1 MEREGRA
8 VGAASGELVTIG
20 EFSRLSRLS
29 AKALRRY
36 DELGLL
42 RPALVDPVNG
52 YRYYDPAQ
60 AERARL
66 VAWLRRIGMP
76 LSRIARV
83 VALDAGAAAVE
94 IRAYW
99 ARVEAETAARRDLAV
114 YLVDH
119 LAAEGRAMAA
129 ISDGTGS
136 TGGHGAPGGARG
148 AGGTAGRPGAPG
160 GLSEPVRPGA
170 ASGGPGAVPLVIRCA
185 ALTDTGAVRTEN
197 QDAAFAGPRL
207 LAVADG
213 FGERGAEAS
222 AAAIEALKPSARGV
236 GESGLSAADL
246 LNALEDTADSV
257 SRAVREAVTPGGAPG
272 GADPDSSGTTL
283 TAMLWTGSR
292 LGLVHIGDSRA
303 YLLRGG
309 GLYRITH
316 DHSLVQAMIDDGSL
330 SPEEA
335 ASHPER
341 ALLLKALV
349 GADRSAPTAVAARPD
364 IRLREVRAGD
374 RYLLCSDGLS
384 AVVDEAGLRAAV
396 IAAETPEDAVRR
408 LVGLAHEAGG
418 PDNVACVVADVAVA
432 DAAAGDGGAGDVR
445 AGDAAAEDVAGEV

>member
-1 MEREGRA
+1 MEREGSRPPGA
-8 VGAASGELVTIG
+8 VSGELVTIG
-20 EFSRLSRLS
+20 EFARLSRLS

-60 AERARL
+60 AEGARL

-76 LSRIARV
+76 LSRIGRV
-83 VALDAGAAAVE
+83 VALDVGAAAVE

-99 ARVEAETAARRDLAV
+99 ARVEAETAARRDLAM

-119 LAAEGRAMAA
+119 LSAEGRAMSQIPENAGGA
-129 ISDGTGS
+129 GSVDGPRSSG
-136 TGGHGAPGGARG
+136 PGG
-148 AGGTAGRPGAPG
+148 
-160 GLSEPVRPGA
+160 
-170 ASGGPGAVPLVIRCA
+170 SGGPGRPGGPGAGALAIRCA
-185 ALTDTGAVRTEN
+185 ALTDTGAVRTAN

-213 FGERGAEAS
+213 FGESGAEAS
-222 AAAIEALKPSARGV
+222 AAAIEALKPSARGARD
-236 GESGLSAADL
+236 GALSAADL
-246 LNALEDTADSV
+246 LNALEDTADSAA
-257 SRAVREAVTPGGAPG
+257 RAVRDAVAPR
-272 GADPDSSGTTL
+272 AAPDGSGTTL

-309 GLYRITH
+309 ELFRITH
-316 DHSLVQAMIDDGSL
+316 DHSLVQSMIDDGSL
-330 SPEEA
+330 SREEA
-335 ASHPER
+335 ASHPQR

-349 GADRSAPTAVAARPD
+349 GEARSAPVAVACRPD
-364 IRLREVRAGD
+364 VRLQEVLAGD

-384 AVVDEAGLRAAV
+384 AVVDEADLRAAA
-396 IAAETPEDAVRR
+396 ITADDPEEAVRR

-418 PDNVACVVADVAVA
+418 PDNVACVVADVVVA
-432 DAAAGDGGAGDVR
+432 EA
-445 AGDAAAEDVAGEV
+445 

>member
-20 EFSRLSRLS
+20 EFARLSRLS

-60 AERARL
+60 VEGARL

-76 LSRIARV
+76 LNRIGRV

-99 ARVEAETAARRDLAV
+99 ARVEAETAARRDLAM

-119 LAAEGRAMAA
+119 LSAEGRTMSRMPDNAE
-129 ISDGTGS
+129 STGS
-136 TGGHGAPGGARG
+136 SGSAGSAGRTGAPV
-148 AGGTAGRPGAPG
+148 
-160 GLSEPVRPGA
+160 GLGVPVGLG
-170 ASGGPGAVPLVIRCA
+170 ASGGPGMPGGPGAGAGSVALAIRCA
-185 ALTDTGAVRTEN
+185 ALTDIGVVRTAN

-213 FGERGAEAS
+213 FGEGGAEAS
-222 AAAIEALKPSARGV
+222 AAAIEALKPSTWGRDGA
-236 GESGLSAADL
+236 LSAADL
-246 LNALEDTADSV
+246 LNALEDTADSAA
-257 SRAVREAVTPGGAPG
+257 RAVRDAVAPCEA
-272 GADPDSSGTTL
+272 PDGSGTTL

-309 GLYRITH
+309 ELFRITH
-316 DHSLVQAMIDDGSL
+316 DHSLVQSMIDDGSL

-335 ASHPER
+335 ASHPGP

-349 GADRSAPTAVAARPD
+349 GEARPAAVAVACRPD
-364 IRLREVRAGD
+364 VRLQEVLAGD

-384 AVVDEAGLRAAV
+384 AVVDAADLRAAV
-396 IAAETPEDAVRR
+396 VAAEDPEEAVRR
-408 LVGLAHEAGG
+408 LVGLAREAGG
-418 PDNVACVVADVAVA
+418 PDNVACAVADVVVA
-432 DAAAGDGGAGDVR
+432 
-445 AGDAAAEDVAGEV
+445 E

>member
-8 VGAASGELVTIG
+8 VRAASGELVTIG
-20 EFSRLSRLS
+20 EFARLSRLS

-60 AERARL
+60 VEGARL

-76 LSRIARV
+76 LNRIGRV

-94 IRAYW
+94 VRAYW
-99 ARVEAETAARRDLAV
+99 ARVEAETAARRDLAM

-119 LAAEGRAMAA
+119 LSAEGRTMSRMPDNAEN
-129 ISDGTGS
+129 DGSSESAGS
-136 TGGHGAPGGARG
+136 
-148 AGGTAGRPGAPG
+148 
-160 GLSEPVRPGA
+160 VRA
-170 ASGGPGAVPLVIRCA
+170 LAIRCA
-185 ALTDTGAVRTEN
+185 ALTDIGVVRTAN

-213 FGERGAEAS
+213 FGEGGAEAS
-222 AAAIEALKPSARGV
+222 AAAIEALKPSTWGRDGA
-236 GESGLSAADL
+236 LSAADL
-246 LNALEDTADSV
+246 LNALEDTADSAA
-257 SRAVREAVTPGGAPG
+257 RAVRDAVAPCEA
-272 GADPDSSGTTL
+272 PDGSGTTL

-309 GLYRITH
+309 ELFRITH
-316 DHSLVQAMIDDGSL
+316 DHSLVQSMIDDGSL

-335 ASHPER
+335 ASHPGP
-341 ALLLKALV
+341 ALLLRALV
-349 GADRSAPTAVAARPD
+349 GKARPAAVAVACRPD
-364 IRLREVRAGD
+364 VRLQEVLAGD
-374 RYLLCSDGLS
+374 RYLLCSNGLS
-384 AVVDEAGLRAAV
+384 AVVDAADLRTAVVAADD
-396 IAAETPEDAVRR
+396 PEEAVRR
-408 LVGLAHEAGG
+408 LVGLAREAGG
-418 PDNVACVVADVAVA
+418 PDNVACAVADVV
-432 DAAAGDGGAGDVR
+432 V
-445 AGDAAAEDVAGEV
+445 EE

>member
-8 VGAASGELVTIG
+8 GGAASGELVTIG
-20 EFSRLSRLS
+20 EFARLSRLS

-60 AERARL
+60 VEGARL

-76 LSRIARV
+76 LSRIGRI
-83 VALDAGAAAVE
+83 VALDASAAAVE

-99 ARVEAETAARRDLAV
+99 ARVEAETAARRDLAM

-119 LAAEGRAMAA
+119 LSAEGGSMSRKPG
-129 ISDGTGS
+129 ITGS
-136 TGGHGAPGGARG
+136 TGSTGKAGGAGRTGSSGGAEDTGSRGGRGRSPGSGVPGGHGVP
-148 AGGTAGRPGAPG
+148 
-160 GLSEPVRPGA
+160 
-170 ASGGPGAVPLVIRCA
+170 GGPGAVQLAIRCA
-185 ALTDTGAVRTEN
+185 ALTDTGSVRTTN

-213 FGERGAEAS
+213 FGEGGAEAS
-222 AAAIEALKPSARGV
+222 AAAIEALKPSAWG
-236 GESGLSAADL
+236 GGDGALSAADL
-246 LNALEDTADSV
+246 LNALEDTADSA
-257 SRAVREAVTPGGAPG
+257 SRAVRDAVAPC
-272 GADPDSSGTTL
+272 ADPDGSGTTL

-309 GLYRITH
+309 ELFRITH
-316 DHSLVQAMIDDGSL
+316 DHSLVQSMIDDGSL
-330 SPEEA
+330 SREEA
-335 ASHPER
+335 ASHPGR

-349 GADRSAPTAVAARPD
+349 GEARSAPVAVACRPD
-364 IRLREVRAGD
+364 VRLREVLAGD

-384 AVVDEAGLRAAV
+384 AVVDESELRAAV
-396 IAAETPEDAVRR
+396 IAAEAPEEAVRR

-418 PDNVACVVADVAVA
+418 PDNVACAVADVVI
-432 DAAAGDGGAGDVR
+432 
-445 AGDAAAEDVAGEV
+445 AAEE

>member
-20 EFSRLSRLS
+20 EFARLSRLS

-60 AERARL
+60 VEGARL

-76 LSRIARV
+76 LSRIGRI

-99 ARVEAETAARRDLAV
+99 ARVEAETAARRDLAM

-119 LAAEGRAMAA
+119 LSAEGGAMSR
-129 ISDGTGS
+129 IPGSTGS
-136 TGGHGAPGGARG
+136 TGNARGTGNAGGTGRTGSSGGAEDMGSRGGRGSSGSGAPGV
-148 AGGTAGRPGAPG
+148 PGV
-160 GLSEPVRPGA
+160 L
-170 ASGGPGAVPLVIRCA
+170 GGPVAVPLAIRCA
-185 ALTDTGAVRTEN
+185 ALTDTGAVRTAN

-213 FGERGAEAS
+213 FGEGGAEAS
-222 AAAIEALKPSARGV
+222 AAAIEALKPTAWG
-236 GESGLSAADL
+236 GGDGALSAADL
-246 LNALEDTADSV
+246 LNALEDTADSA
-257 SRAVREAVTPGGAPG
+257 SRAVRDAVAPC
-272 GADPDSSGTTL
+272 ADPDGSGTTL

-309 GLYRITH
+309 ELFRITH
-316 DHSLVQAMIDDGSL
+316 DHSLVQSMIDDGSL
-330 SPEEA
+330 SREEA
-335 ASHPER
+335 ASHPGR

-349 GADRSAPTAVAARPD
+349 GEARSAPVAVACRPD
-364 IRLREVRAGD
+364 VRLQEVLAGD

-384 AVVDEAGLRAAV
+384 AVVDEAELRAAV
-396 IAAETPEDAVRR
+396 IAAEAPEEAVRR

-418 PDNVACVVADVAVA
+418 PDNVACVVADVV
-432 DAAAGDGGAGDVR
+432 V
-445 AGDAAAEDVAGEV
+445 AAEE

>member
-20 EFSRLSRLS
+20 EFARLSRLS

-60 AERARL
+60 VEGARL

-76 LSRIARV
+76 LSRIGRI

-99 ARVEAETAARRDLAV
+99 ARVETETAARRDLAM

-119 LAAEGRAMAA
+119 LSAEGRTMSQ
-129 ISDGTGS
+129 ISGNTGN
-136 TGGHGAPGGARG
+136 
-148 AGGTAGRPGAPG
+148 AGGTGNAGSSGGAEGMGSRGGRGSSGSGVPG
-160 GLSEPVRPGA
+160 GPEVL
-170 ASGGPGAVPLVIRCA
+170 GGPVAVPLAIRCA
-185 ALTDTGAVRTEN
+185 ALTDTGAVRTTN

-213 FGERGAEAS
+213 FGEGGAEAS
-222 AAAIEALKPSARGV
+222 AAAIEALKPTVWGGGDGA
-236 GESGLSAADL
+236 LSAADL
-246 LNALEDTADSV
+246 LNALEDTADSA
-257 SRAVREAVTPGGAPG
+257 SRAVRDGVAPC
-272 GADPDSSGTTL
+272 ADPDGSGTTL

-309 GLYRITH
+309 ELFRITH
-316 DHSLVQAMIDDGSL
+316 DHSLVQSMIDDGSL
-330 SPEEA
+330 SREEA

-349 GADRSAPTAVAARPD
+349 GEARSAPVAVACRPD
-364 IRLREVRAGD
+364 VRLREVLAGD

-384 AVVDEAGLRAAV
+384 AVVDEPELRAAV
-396 IAAETPEDAVRR
+396 LAAESPEEAVRR

-418 PDNVACVVADVAVA
+418 PDNVACVVADVV
-432 DAAAGDGGAGDVR
+432 V
-445 AGDAAAEDVAGEV
+445 AAEE

>member
-20 EFSRLSRLS
+20 EFARLSRLS

-60 AERARL
+60 AEEARL

-76 LSRIARV
+76 LSRIGRV

-99 ARVEAETAARRDLAV
+99 ARVEAETAARRDLAM

-119 LAAEGRAMAA
+119 LSAEGRAMARIPGSTGSA
-129 ISDGTGS
+129 GSAGSAGGTGS
-136 TGGHGAPGGARG
+136 AGRAG
-148 AGGTAGRPGAPG
+148 AG
-160 GLSEPVRPGA
+160 
-170 ASGGPGAVPLVIRCA
+170 PLVIRCA
-185 ALTDTGAVRTEN
+185 ALTDTGVVRTAN

-213 FGERGAEAS
+213 FGEGGAAAS
-222 AAAIEALKPSARGV
+222 AAAIEALKPSAWG
-236 GESGLSAADL
+236 SGGGAPSVADL
-246 LNALEDTADSV
+246 LNALEDTADSA
-257 SRAVREAVTPGGAPG
+257 SRAVREAVASCAAPDG
-272 GADPDSSGTTL
+272 SGTTL

-309 GLYRITH
+309 ELFRITH
-316 DHSLVQAMIDDGSL
+316 DHSLVQSMIDDGSL
-330 SPEEA
+330 SREEA
-335 ASHPER
+335 ASHPQR

-349 GADRSAPTAVAARPD
+349 GEARSAQVAVASRPD
-364 IRLREVRAGD
+364 VRLQEVLAGD

-384 AVVDEAGLRAAV
+384 AVVDEADLRAAV
-396 IAAETPEDAVRR
+396 VAADGPEEAVRR
-408 LVGLAHEAGG
+408 LVGLAREAGG
-418 PDNVACVVADVAVA
+418 PDNVACAVADVV
-432 DAAAGDGGAGDVR
+432 V
-445 AGDAAAEDVAGEV
+445 EEQEHEQE

>member
-8 VGAASGELVTIG
+8 VRAVSGELVTIG
-20 EFSRLSRLS
+20 EFARLSRLS

-60 AERARL
+60 AEGARL

-76 LSRIARV
+76 LSRIGRV

-94 IRAYW
+94 IQAYW
-99 ARVEAETAARRDLAV
+99 ARVEAETAARRDLAM

-119 LAAEGRAMAA
+119 LSAEGRTMTRISGGTGDAGGTGNPGTTGGTGGAGDPGA
-129 ISDGTGS
+129 IGGTGS
-136 TGGHGAPGGARG
+136 GA
-148 AGGTAGRPGAPG
+148 
-160 GLSEPVRPGA
+160 
-170 ASGGPGAVPLVIRCA
+170 GAVPLAIRCA
-185 ALTDTGAVRTEN
+185 ALTDTGTVRTTN

-213 FGERGAEAS
+213 FGAGGAEAS
-222 AAAIEALKPSARGV
+222 AAAIEALKPSVWGAREGA
-236 GESGLSAADL
+236 LSAADL
-246 LNALEDTADSV
+246 LNALEDTADSA
-257 SRAVREAVTPGGAPG
+257 SRAVRDAVAPC
-272 GADPDSSGTTL
+272 AAPDGSGTTL

-309 GLYRITH
+309 ELFRITQ
-316 DHSLVQAMIDDGSL
+316 DHSLVQSMIDDGSL
-330 SPEEA
+330 TEEEA
-335 ASHPER
+335 ASHPQR
-341 ALLLKALV
+341 ALLLRALV
-349 GADRSAPTAVAARPD
+349 GGVGSAPVAVAVRPD
-364 IRLREVRAGD
+364 VRLREVRAGD

-384 AVVDEAGLRAAV
+384 AVVDEAELRAAV
-396 IAAETPEDAVRR
+396 IAADDPEAAVRR
-408 LVGLAHEAGG
+408 LVGLAREAGG
-418 PDNVACVVADVAVA
+418 PDNVACAVADVAVE
-432 DAAAGDGGAGDVR
+432 G
-445 AGDAAAEDVAGEV
+445 

>member
-1 MEREGRA
+1 MEREGRP
-8 VGAASGELVTIG
+8 VGAASEELVTIG
-20 EFSRLSRLS
+20 EFARLSRLS

-60 AERARL
+60 VEGARL

-76 LSRIARV
+76 LNRIGRV

-99 ARVEAETAARRDLAV
+99 ARVEAETAARRDLAM

-119 LAAEGRAMAA
+119 LSAEGRTMSRMPDNAEN
-129 ISDGTGS
+129 TGS
-136 TGGHGAPGGARG
+136 SEIS
-148 AGGTAGRPGAPG
+148 GR
-160 GLSEPVRPGA
+160 
-170 ASGGPGAVPLVIRCA
+170 SGSAGAVALAIRCA
-185 ALTDTGAVRTEN
+185 ALTDIGVVRTAN

-213 FGERGAEAS
+213 FGEGGAEAS
-222 AAAIEALKPSARGV
+222 AAAIEALKPSTWGRDGA
-236 GESGLSAADL
+236 LSAADL
-246 LNALEDTADSV
+246 LNALEDTADSAA
-257 SRAVREAVTPGGAPG
+257 RAVRDAVAPC
-272 GADPDSSGTTL
+272 ADPDGSGTTL

-309 GLYRITH
+309 ELFRITH
-316 DHSLVQAMIDDGSL
+316 DHSLVQSMLDDGSL

-335 ASHPER
+335 ASHPGP

-349 GADRSAPTAVAARPD
+349 GEARPAAVAVACRAD
-364 IRLREVRAGD
+364 VRLREVLAGD

-384 AVVDEAGLRAAV
+384 AVVEAADLRAAV
-396 IAAETPEDAVRR
+396 VAADDPQEAVRR
-408 LVGLAHEAGG
+408 LARLAREAGG
-418 PDNVACVVADVAVA
+418 PDNVACVVADVV
-432 DAAAGDGGAGDVR
+432 V
-445 AGDAAAEDVAGEV
+445 EE

>member
-20 EFSRLSRLS
+20 EFARLSRLS

-60 AERARL
+60 VEGARL

-76 LSRIARV
+76 LSRIGRI

-99 ARVEAETAARRDLAV
+99 ARVEAETAARRDLAM

-119 LAAEGRAMAA
+119 LSAEGRAMSR
-129 ISDGTGS
+129 IPDNTGN
-136 TGGHGAPGGARG
+136 
-148 AGGTAGRPGAPG
+148 AGGTGNEG
-160 GLSEPVRPGA
+160 GTDCTGSSGSGVP
-170 ASGGPGAVPLVIRCA
+170 GGPGVLGGPVAVPLAIRYA
-185 ALTDTGAVRTEN
+185 ALTDTGAVRTTN

-213 FGERGAEAS
+213 FGEGGAEAS
-222 AAAIEALKPSARGV
+222 AAAIEAIKPTAWG
-236 GESGLSAADL
+236 GGDGALSAADL
-246 LNALEDTADSV
+246 LNVLEDTADSA
-257 SRAVREAVTPGGAPG
+257 SRAVRDAVAPC
-272 GADPDSSGTTL
+272 ADPDGSGTTL

-303 YLLRGG
+303 YLLRCGE
-309 GLYRITH
+309 LFRITH
-316 DHSLVQAMIDDGSL
+316 DHSLVQSMIDDGSL
-330 SPEEA
+330 SREEA
-335 ASHPER
+335 ASHPGR

-349 GADRSAPTAVAARPD
+349 GEARSAPVAVACRPD
-364 IRLREVRAGD
+364 VRLREVLAGD

-384 AVVDEAGLRAAV
+384 AVVDEAELRAAV
-396 IAAETPEDAVRR
+396 VAAEAPGEAVRR
-408 LVGLAHEAGG
+408 LVGLAREAGG
-418 PDNVACVVADVAVA
+418 PDNVACVVADVV
-432 DAAAGDGGAGDVR
+432 
-445 AGDAAAEDVAGEV
+445 AAEE

>member
-20 EFSRLSRLS
+20 EFARLSRLS

-42 RPALVDPVNG
+42 RPALVDPANG

-60 AERARL
+60 VEGARL

-76 LSRIARV
+76 LNRIGRV

-94 IRAYW
+94 VRAYW
-99 ARVEAETAARRDLAV
+99 ARVEAETAGRRDLAM

-119 LAAEGRAMAA
+119 LSAEGRTMSRMPDNAEN
-129 ISDGTGS
+129 TGS
-136 TGGHGAPGGARG
+136 SGSAGSAGVPAGLGVPGGLGAPGGPG
-148 AGGTAGRPGAPG
+148 AGALA
-160 GLSEPVRPGA
+160 
-170 ASGGPGAVPLVIRCA
+170 IRCA
-185 ALTDTGAVRTEN
+185 ALTDIGAMRTAN

-213 FGERGAEAS
+213 FGEGGAEAS
-222 AAAIEALKPSARGV
+222 AAAIEALKPSTWGRDGA
-236 GESGLSAADL
+236 LSAADL
-246 LNALEDTADSV
+246 LNALEDTADSAA
-257 SRAVREAVTPGGAPG
+257 RAVRDAVAPC
-272 GADPDSSGTTL
+272 ADPDGSGTTL

-309 GLYRITH
+309 ELFRITH
-316 DHSLVQAMIDDGSL
+316 DHSLVQSMIDDGSL

-335 ASHPER
+335 ASHPGP

-349 GADRSAPTAVAARPD
+349 GEARPGAVAVACRAD
-364 IRLREVRAGD
+364 VRLREVLAGD

-384 AVVDEAGLRAAV
+384 AVVEAADLRAAV
-396 IAAETPEDAVRR
+396 VAAEDPQEAVRR
-408 LVGLAHEAGG
+408 LAGLAREAGG
-418 PDNVACVVADVAVA
+418 PDNVACVVADVV
-432 DAAAGDGGAGDVR
+432 V
-445 AGDAAAEDVAGEV
+445 EE

>member
-8 VGAASGELVTIG
+8 VGAASGDLVTIG
-20 EFSRLSRLS
+20 EFARSSRLS

-60 AERARL
+60 VEGARL

-76 LSRIARV
+76 LNRIGRV

-99 ARVEAETAARRDLAV
+99 ARVEAETAARRDLAM

-119 LAAEGRAMAA
+119 LSVEGRTMARMPDNA
-129 ISDGTGS
+129 EDTGS
-136 TGGHGAPGGARG
+136 SGSAG
-148 AGGTAGRPGAPG
+148 AGAGA
-160 GLSEPVRPGA
+160 LA
-170 ASGGPGAVPLVIRCA
+170 IRCA
-185 ALTDTGAVRTEN
+185 ALTDIGVVRTAN

-213 FGERGAEAS
+213 FGEGGAEAS
-222 AAAIEALKPSARGV
+222 AAAIEALKPSTWGREGA
-236 GESGLSAADL
+236 LSAADL
-246 LNALEDTADSV
+246 LNALEDTADSAA
-257 SRAVREAVTPGGAPG
+257 RAVREAVAPC
-272 GADPDSSGTTL
+272 AAPDGSGTTL

-309 GLYRITH
+309 ELFRITH
-316 DHSLVQAMIDDGSL
+316 DHSLVQSMIDDGSL

-335 ASHPER
+335 ASHPAP

-349 GADRSAPTAVAARPD
+349 GEARPAAVPVASRPD
-364 IRLREVRAGD
+364 VRLREAQAGD

-384 AVVDEAGLRAAV
+384 TVVDTADLRAAV
-396 IAAETPEDAVRR
+396 VTADDPQEAVRR
-408 LVGLAHEAGG
+408 LVDLAREAGG
-418 PDNVACVVADVAVA
+418 PDNVACVVADVV
-432 DAAAGDGGAGDVR
+432 V
-445 AGDAAAEDVAGEV
+445 EE

>member
-20 EFSRLSRLS
+20 EFARLSRLS

-52 YRYYDPAQ
+52 YRYYDPVQ
-60 AERARL
+60 VEGARL

-76 LSRIARV
+76 LNRIGRV

-99 ARVEAETAARRDLAV
+99 ARVEAETAARRDLAM

-119 LAAEGRAMAA
+119 LSAEGRTMSRMPDNAENA
-129 ISDGTGS
+129 GS
-136 TGGHGAPGGARG
+136 
-148 AGGTAGRPGAPG
+148 
-160 GLSEPVRPGA
+160 
-170 ASGGPGAVPLVIRCA
+170 SGSAGAVALAIRCA
-185 ALTDTGAVRTEN
+185 ALTDIGVVRTAN

-213 FGERGAEAS
+213 FGEGGAEAS
-222 AAAIEALKPSARGV
+222 AAAIEALKPSPWGRDGA
-236 GESGLSAADL
+236 LSAADL
-246 LNALEDTADSV
+246 LNALEDTADSAA
-257 SRAVREAVTPGGAPG
+257 RAVRDAVAPC
-272 GADPDSSGTTL
+272 AAPDGSGTTL

-309 GLYRITH
+309 ELFRITH
-316 DHSLVQAMIDDGSL
+316 DHSLVQSMIDDGSL

-335 ASHPER
+335 SSHPGP
-341 ALLLKALV
+341 ALLLKALAGEARPASV
-349 GADRSAPTAVAARPD
+349 AVACRAD
-364 IRLREVRAGD
+364 VRLQEVLAGD

-384 AVVDEAGLRAAV
+384 AVVDAADLRAAV
-396 IAAETPEDAVRR
+396 VAADDPQEAVRR
-408 LVGLAHEAGG
+408 LAGLAREAGG
-418 PDNVACVVADVAVA
+418 PDNVACVVADVVVE
-432 DAAAGDGGAGDVR
+432 G
-445 AGDAAAEDVAGEV
+445 

>member
-20 EFSRLSRLS
+20 EFARLSRLS

-52 YRYYDPAQ
+52 YRYYDPVQ
-60 AERARL
+60 AEGARL

-76 LSRIARV
+76 LSRIGRV

-99 ARVEAETAARRDLAV
+99 ARVEAETAARRDLAM

-119 LAAEGRAMAA
+119 LSAEGRAMSR
-129 ISDGTGS
+129 IPGSTGS
-136 TGGHGAPGGARG
+136 TGNTWSTWSTGSTGNTGDTGRGVG
-148 AGGTAGRPGAPG
+148 AG
-160 GLSEPVRPGA
+160 
-170 ASGGPGAVPLVIRCA
+170 PLVIRCA
-185 ALTDTGAVRTEN
+185 ALTDTGAVRTAN

-213 FGERGAEAS
+213 FGESGAEAS
-222 AAAIEALKPSARGV
+222 AAAIEALKPSARGARE
-236 GESGLSAADL
+236 GALSAADL
-246 LNALEDTADSV
+246 LNALEDTADSA
-257 SRAVREAVTPGGAPG
+257 SRAVRDAVASCAAPDG
-272 GADPDSSGTTL
+272 SGTTL

-309 GLYRITH
+309 ELFRITH
-316 DHSLVQAMIDDGSL
+316 DHSLVQSMIDDGSL
-330 SPEEA
+330 SREEA
-335 ASHPER
+335 ASAPGP

-349 GADRSAPTAVAARPD
+349 GEARSAPVAVASRPD
-364 IRLREVRAGD
+364 VSLREVMAGD

-384 AVVDEAGLRAAV
+384 AVVDEAELRAAV
-396 IAAETPEDAVRR
+396 IAAEDPEEAVRR
-408 LVGLAHEAGG
+408 LVGLAREAGG
-418 PDNVACVVADVAVA
+418 PDNVACVVADVVEERRSSREEA
-432 DAAAGDGGAGDVR
+432 
-445 AGDAAAEDVAGEV
+445 

>member
-1 MEREGRA
+1 MEGEGRA
-8 VGAASGELVTIG
+8 VGSASGGLVTIG
-20 EFSRLSRLS
+20 EFARLSRLS

-60 AERARL
+60 AEEARL

-76 LSRIARV
+76 LSRIGRV

-99 ARVEAETAARRDLAV
+99 ARVEAETAARRDLAM

-119 LAAEGRAMAA
+119 LSAEGRAMAR
-129 ISDGTGS
+129 IPGTTGNTGS
-136 TGGHGAPGGARG
+136 TGSTGNTGSTGSTGSAG
-148 AGGTAGRPGAPG
+148 AGALA
-160 GLSEPVRPGA
+160 
-170 ASGGPGAVPLVIRCA
+170 IRCA
-185 ALTDTGAVRTEN
+185 ALTDTGAVRTAN

-213 FGERGAEAS
+213 FGEGGAEAS
-222 AAAIEALKPSARGV
+222 AAAIEALKPSAWGSV
-236 GESGLSAADL
+236 GGAPSAADL
-246 LNALEDTADSV
+246 LNALEDTADSA
-257 SRAVREAVTPGGAPG
+257 SRAVREAVASCAAPDG
-272 GADPDSSGTTL
+272 SGTTL

-309 GLYRITH
+309 ELFRITH
-316 DHSLVQAMIDDGSL
+316 DHSLVQSMIDDGSL
-330 SPEEA
+330 SQEEA
-335 ASHPER
+335 ASHPQR

-349 GADRSAPTAVAARPD
+349 GEARSAQVAVASRPD
-364 IRLREVRAGD
+364 VRLQEVLAGD

-384 AVVDEAGLRAAV
+384 AVVDEADLRAAV
-396 IAAETPEDAVRR
+396 VAADDPEEAVRR
-408 LVGLAHEAGG
+408 LVGLAREAGG
-418 PDNVACVVADVAVA
+418 PDNVACAVADVV
-432 DAAAGDGGAGDVR
+432 V
-445 AGDAAAEDVAGEV
+445 EEQEQEE

>member
-20 EFSRLSRLS
+20 EFARLSRLS

-52 YRYYDPAQ
+52 YRYYDPEQ
-60 AERARL
+60 AEGARL

-76 LSRIARV
+76 LSRIGRV
-83 VALDAGAAAVE
+83 VTLDAGAAAVE

-99 ARVEAETAARRDLAV
+99 ARVEAETAARRDLAM

-119 LAAEGRAMAA
+119 LSAEGRAMSRMPGNTENTGNTEKAGNPESAGAA
-129 ISDGTGS
+129 GN
-136 TGGHGAPGGARG
+136 
-148 AGGTAGRPGAPG
+148 TAGT
-160 GLSEPVRPGA
+160 
-170 ASGGPGAVPLVIRCA
+170 GAVPLVIRCA
-185 ALTDTGAVRTEN
+185 ALTDTGVVRTAN

-213 FGERGAEAS
+213 FGEAGAEAS
-222 AAAIEALKPSARGV
+222 AAAIEALKPSVWGAQEGA
-236 GESGLSAADL
+236 LSAAEL
-246 LNALEDTADSV
+246 LNALEDTADSAA
-257 SRAVREAVTPGGAPG
+257 RAVRDAVAPW
-272 GADPDSSGTTL
+272 AEPDGSGTTL

-309 GLYRITH
+309 ELFRITH
-316 DHSLVQAMIDDGSL
+316 DHSLVQSMIDDGSL
-330 SPEEA
+330 SREEA
-335 ASHPER
+335 ASHPGP

-349 GADRSAPTAVAARPD
+349 GEARSAPVAVACRPD
-364 IRLREVRAGD
+364 VRLRDVMAGD

-384 AVVDEAGLRAAV
+384 AVVDEADLRAAV
-396 IAAETPEDAVRR
+396 IAADAPEEAVSR
-408 LVGLAHEAGG
+408 LVRLAREAGG
-418 PDNVACVVADVAVA
+418 PDNVACAVADVVVEA
-432 DAAAGDGGAGDVR
+432 
-445 AGDAAAEDVAGEV
+445 

>member
-1 MEREGRA
+1 MEREGRP
-8 VGAASGELVTIG
+8 VGAASEELVTIG
-20 EFSRLSRLS
+20 EFARLSRLS

-60 AERARL
+60 VEGARL

-76 LSRIARV
+76 LNRIGRV
-83 VALDAGAAAVE
+83 VALDTGAAAVE

-99 ARVEAETAARRDLAV
+99 ARVEAETAARRDLAM

-119 LAAEGRAMAA
+119 LSAEGGTMSRMPDNAEN
-129 ISDGTGS
+129 TGS
-136 TGGHGAPGGARG
+136 SESS
-148 AGGTAGRPGAPG
+148 GR
-160 GLSEPVRPGA
+160 
-170 ASGGPGAVPLVIRCA
+170 SGSAGAVALAIRCA
-185 ALTDTGAVRTEN
+185 ALTDIGVVRTAN

-213 FGERGAEAS
+213 FGEGGAEAS
-222 AAAIEALKPSARGV
+222 AAAIEALKPSTWGRDGA
-236 GESGLSAADL
+236 LSAADL
-246 LNALEDTADSV
+246 LNALEDTADSAA
-257 SRAVREAVTPGGAPG
+257 RAVRDAVAPC
-272 GADPDSSGTTL
+272 ADPDGSGTTL

-309 GLYRITH
+309 ELFRITH
-316 DHSLVQAMIDDGSL
+316 DHSLVQSMLDDGSL

-335 ASHPER
+335 ASHPGP

-349 GADRSAPTAVAARPD
+349 GEARPAAVAVACRAD
-364 IRLREVRAGD
+364 VRLREVLAGD

-384 AVVDEAGLRAAV
+384 AVVEAADLRAAV
-396 IAAETPEDAVRR
+396 VAADDPQEAVRR
-408 LVGLAHEAGG
+408 LARLAREAGG
-418 PDNVACVVADVAVA
+418 PDNVACVVADVV
-432 DAAAGDGGAGDVR
+432 V
-445 AGDAAAEDVAGEV
+445 EE

>member
-1 MEREGRA
+1 M
-8 VGAASGELVTIG
+8 TIG
-20 EFSRLSRLS
+20 EFARLSRLS

-60 AERARL
+60 VEGARL

-76 LSRIARV
+76 LSRIGRI

-99 ARVEAETAARRDLAV
+99 ARVEAETAARRDLAM

-119 LAAEGRAMAA
+119 LSAEGGAM
-129 ISDGTGS
+129 SRKPGNTGS
-136 TGGHGAPGGARG
+136 TGSTGNV
-148 AGGTAGRPGAPG
+148 
-160 GLSEPVRPGA
+160 L
-170 ASGGPGAVPLVIRCA
+170 GGPGAVQLAIRCA
-185 ALTDTGAVRTEN
+185 ALTDTGSVRTTN

-213 FGERGAEAS
+213 FGEGGAEAS
-222 AAAIEALKPSARGV
+222 AAAIEALKPSAWG
-236 GESGLSAADL
+236 GGDGALSAADL
-246 LNALEDTADSV
+246 LNALEDTADSA
-257 SRAVREAVTPGGAPG
+257 SRAVRDAVAPC
-272 GADPDSSGTTL
+272 ADPDGSGTTL
-283 TAMLWTGSR
+283 TAMLWIGSR

-309 GLYRITH
+309 ELFRITH
-316 DHSLVQAMIDDGSL
+316 DHSLVQSMIDDGSL
-330 SPEEA
+330 SREEA
-335 ASHPER
+335 ASHPGR

-349 GADRSAPTAVAARPD
+349 GEARSAPVAVACRPD
-364 IRLREVRAGD
+364 VRLREVLAGD

-384 AVVDEAGLRAAV
+384 AVVDESELRAAV
-396 IAAETPEDAVRR
+396 IAAEAPEEAVRR

-418 PDNVACVVADVAVA
+418 PDNVACAVADVVI
-432 DAAAGDGGAGDVR
+432 
-445 AGDAAAEDVAGEV
+445 AAEE

>member
-1 MEREGRA
+1 MAREGRA

-20 EFSRLSRLS
+20 EFARLSRLS

-60 AERARL
+60 VEGARL

-76 LSRIARV
+76 LSRIGRI

-99 ARVEAETAARRDLAV
+99 ARVEAETAARRDLAM

-119 LAAEGRAMAA
+119 LSAEGGAMSR
-129 ISDGTGS
+129 IPGNTGS
-136 TGGHGAPGGARG
+136 TGKVGGTGRTGSSAGAEDTGSLGGRGSSGSGVPRGSGVPGG
-148 AGGTAGRPGAPG
+148 
-160 GLSEPVRPGA
+160 PV
-170 ASGGPGAVPLVIRCA
+170 AVPLAIRCA
-185 ALTDTGAVRTEN
+185 ALTDTGAVRTTN

-213 FGERGAEAS
+213 FGEGGAEAS
-222 AAAIEALKPSARGV
+222 AAAIEALKPTAWG
-236 GESGLSAADL
+236 GGDGALSAADL
-246 LNALEDTADSV
+246 LNALEDTADSA
-257 SRAVREAVTPGGAPG
+257 SRAVRDAVAPC
-272 GADPDSSGTTL
+272 ADPDGSGTTL

-309 GLYRITH
+309 ELFRITH
-316 DHSLVQAMIDDGSL
+316 DHSLVQSMIDDGSL
-330 SPEEA
+330 SREEA
-335 ASHPER
+335 ASHPGR

-349 GADRSAPTAVAARPD
+349 GEARSAPVAVACRPD
-364 IRLREVRAGD
+364 VRLREVLAGD

-384 AVVDEAGLRAAV
+384 AVVDEAELRAAV
-396 IAAETPEDAVRR
+396 ITAEVPEEAVRR
-408 LVGLAHEAGG
+408 LVGLAHAAGG
-418 PDNVACVVADVAVA
+418 PDNVACVVADVV
-432 DAAAGDGGAGDVR
+432 V
-445 AGDAAAEDVAGEV
+445 AAEE

>member
-8 VGAASGELVTIG
+8 VRAVSGELVTIG
-20 EFSRLSRLS
+20 EFARLSRLS

-60 AERARL
+60 AEEARL

-76 LSRIARV
+76 LSRIGRV

-99 ARVEAETAARRDLAV
+99 ARVEAETAARRDLAM

-119 LAAEGRAMAA
+119 LSAEGRTMTR
-129 ISDGTGS
+129 ISGGTGDAGGTGGTGGAGDPGVIGGTGS
-136 TGGHGAPGGARG
+136 GA
-148 AGGTAGRPGAPG
+148 
-160 GLSEPVRPGA
+160 
-170 ASGGPGAVPLVIRCA
+170 GAVPLAIRCA
-185 ALTDTGAVRTEN
+185 ALTDTGTVRTTN

-213 FGERGAEAS
+213 FGAGGAEAS
-222 AAAIEALKPSARGV
+222 AAAIEALKPSVWGAREGA
-236 GESGLSAADL
+236 LSAADL
-246 LNALEDTADSV
+246 LNALEDTADSA
-257 SRAVREAVTPGGAPG
+257 SRAVRDAVAPC
-272 GADPDSSGTTL
+272 AAPDGSGTTL

-309 GLYRITH
+309 ELFRITQ
-316 DHSLVQAMIDDGSL
+316 DHSLVQSMIDDGSL
-330 SPEEA
+330 TEEEA
-335 ASHPER
+335 ASHPQR
-341 ALLLKALV
+341 ALLLRALV
-349 GADRSAPTAVAARPD
+349 GGVGSAPVAVAVRPD
-364 IRLREVRAGD
+364 VRLREVRAGD

-384 AVVDEAGLRAAV
+384 AVVDEAELRAAV
-396 IAAETPEDAVRR
+396 IAADDPEEAVRR
-408 LVGLAHEAGG
+408 LVGLAREAGG
-418 PDNVACVVADVAVA
+418 PDNVACAVADVAVE
-432 DAAAGDGGAGDVR
+432 G
-445 AGDAAAEDVAGEV
+445 

>member
-8 VGAASGELVTIG
+8 VRAVSGELVTIG
-20 EFSRLSRLS
+20 EFARLSRLS

-60 AERARL
+60 AEGARL

-76 LSRIARV
+76 LSRIGRV

-99 ARVEAETAARRDLAV
+99 ARVEAETAARRDLAM

-119 LAAEGRAMAA
+119 LSAEGSTMTRISGGTGDAGTTGGTGGAGDPGA
-129 ISDGTGS
+129 IGGTGS
-136 TGGHGAPGGARG
+136 GA
-148 AGGTAGRPGAPG
+148 
-160 GLSEPVRPGA
+160 
-170 ASGGPGAVPLVIRCA
+170 GAVPLAIRCA
-185 ALTDTGAVRTEN
+185 ALTDTGTVRTTN

-213 FGERGAEAS
+213 FGAGGAEAS
-222 AAAIEALKPSARGV
+222 AAAIEALKPSVWGAREGA
-236 GESGLSAADL
+236 LSAADL
-246 LNALEDTADSV
+246 LNALEDTADSA
-257 SRAVREAVTPGGAPG
+257 SRAVRDAVAPC
-272 GADPDSSGTTL
+272 AAPDGSGTTL

-309 GLYRITH
+309 ELFRITQ
-316 DHSLVQAMIDDGSL
+316 DHSLVQSMIDDGSL
-330 SPEEA
+330 TEEEA
-335 ASHPER
+335 ASHPQR
-341 ALLLKALV
+341 ALLLRALV
-349 GADRSAPTAVAARPD
+349 GGVGSAPVAVAVRPD
-364 IRLREVRAGD
+364 VRLREVRAGD

-384 AVVDEAGLRAAV
+384 AVVDEAELRAAV
-396 IAAETPEDAVRR
+396 IAADDPEAAVRR
-408 LVGLAHEAGG
+408 LVGLAREAGG
-418 PDNVACVVADVAVA
+418 PDNVACAVADVAVE
-432 DAAAGDGGAGDVR
+432 G
-445 AGDAAAEDVAGEV
+445 

>member
-20 EFSRLSRLS
+20 EFARLSRLS

-60 AERARL
+60 VEGARL

-76 LSRIARV
+76 LSRIGRI

-99 ARVEAETAARRDLAV
+99 ARVEAETAARRDLAM

-119 LAAEGRAMAA
+119 LSAEGGAMSR
-129 ISDGTGS
+129 IPGNTGNTCS
-136 TGGHGAPGGARG
+136 AGGAG
-148 AGGTAGRPGAPG
+148 NAGGTGRTGSSGGAEDTGSRGGRGSSGSGVPG
-160 GLSEPVRPGA
+160 GSGVL
-170 ASGGPGAVPLVIRCA
+170 GGPVAVPLAIRCA
-185 ALTDTGAVRTEN
+185 VLTDTGAVRTTN

-213 FGERGAEAS
+213 FGEGGAEAS
-222 AAAIEALKPSARGV
+222 AAAIEALKPTAWG
-236 GESGLSAADL
+236 GGDGALSAADL
-246 LNALEDTADSV
+246 LNALEDTADSA
-257 SRAVREAVTPGGAPG
+257 SRAVRDAVAPC
-272 GADPDSSGTTL
+272 ADPDGSGTTL

-309 GLYRITH
+309 ELFRITH
-316 DHSLVQAMIDDGSL
+316 DHSLVQSMIDDGSL
-330 SPEEA
+330 SREEA
-335 ASHPER
+335 ASHPGR

-349 GADRSAPTAVAARPD
+349 GEARSAPVAVACRPD
-364 IRLREVRAGD
+364 VRLREVLAGD

-384 AVVDEAGLRAAV
+384 AVVDEAELRAAV
-396 IAAETPEDAVRR
+396 IAAEAPEEAVRR

-418 PDNVACVVADVAVA
+418 PDNVACVVADVV
-432 DAAAGDGGAGDVR
+432 V
-445 AGDAAAEDVAGEV
+445 AAEE

>member
-20 EFSRLSRLS
+20 EFARLSRLS

-52 YRYYDPAQ
+52 YRYYDPVQ
-60 AERARL
+60 VEGARL

-76 LSRIARV
+76 LNRIGRV

-99 ARVEAETAARRDLAV
+99 ARVEAETAARRDLAM

-119 LAAEGRAMAA
+119 LSAEGRTMSRMPDNAEK
-129 ISDGTGS
+129 TGS
-136 TGGHGAPGGARG
+136 
-148 AGGTAGRPGAPG
+148 
-160 GLSEPVRPGA
+160 
-170 ASGGPGAVPLVIRCA
+170 SGSAGAVSLAIRCA
-185 ALTDTGAVRTEN
+185 ALTDIGVVRTAN

-213 FGERGAEAS
+213 FGEGGAEAS
-222 AAAIEALKPSARGV
+222 AAAIEALKPSTWGRDGA
-236 GESGLSAADL
+236 LSAADL
-246 LNALEDTADSV
+246 LNALEDTADSAA
-257 SRAVREAVTPGGAPG
+257 RAVRDAVAPC
-272 GADPDSSGTTL
+272 AAPDGSGTTL

-309 GLYRITH
+309 ELFRITH
-316 DHSLVQAMIDDGSL
+316 DHSLVQSMIDDGSL

-335 ASHPER
+335 SSHPGP
-341 ALLLKALV
+341 ALLLKALAGEARPASV
-349 GADRSAPTAVAARPD
+349 AVACRAD
-364 IRLREVRAGD
+364 VRLQEVLAGD

-384 AVVDEAGLRAAV
+384 AVVEAADLRAAV
-396 IAAETPEDAVRR
+396 VAADDPQDAVRR
-408 LVGLAHEAGG
+408 LAGLAREAGG
-418 PDNVACVVADVAVA
+418 PDNVACVVADVV
-432 DAAAGDGGAGDVR
+432 V
-445 AGDAAAEDVAGEV
+445 EE

>member
-1 MEREGRA
+1 MEGEGRP
-8 VGAASGELVTIG
+8 VGAASGGLVTIG
-20 EFSRLSRLS
+20 EFARLSRLS

-60 AERARL
+60 AEEARL

-76 LSRIARV
+76 LSRIGRV
-83 VALDAGAAAVE
+83 VVLDAGAAAVE

-99 ARVEAETAARRDLAV
+99 ARVEAETAARRDLAM

-119 LAAEGRAMAA
+119 LSAEGRAMAR
-129 ISDGTGS
+129 IPGTTGNTGS
-136 TGGHGAPGGARG
+136 TGSTGNTGSTGSTRSAG
-148 AGGTAGRPGAPG
+148 AGALA
-160 GLSEPVRPGA
+160 
-170 ASGGPGAVPLVIRCA
+170 IRCA
-185 ALTDTGAVRTEN
+185 ALTDTGAVRTAN

-213 FGERGAEAS
+213 FGEGGAEAS
-222 AAAIEALKPSARGV
+222 AAAIEALKPSAWG
-236 GESGLSAADL
+236 SGGGAPSAADL
-246 LNALEDTADSV
+246 LNALEDTADSA
-257 SRAVREAVTPGGAPG
+257 SRAVREAVASCAAPDG
-272 GADPDSSGTTL
+272 SGTTL

-309 GLYRITH
+309 ELFRITH
-316 DHSLVQAMIDDGSL
+316 DHSLVQSMIDDGSL
-330 SPEEA
+330 SQEEA
-335 ASHPER
+335 ASHPQR
-341 ALLLKALV
+341 ALLLKALA
-349 GADRSAPTAVAARPD
+349 GEARSARVAVASRPD
-364 IRLREVRAGD
+364 VRLQEVLAGD

-396 IAAETPEDAVRR
+396 VAADDPEEAVRR
-408 LVGLAHEAGG
+408 LVGLAREAGG
-418 PDNVACVVADVAVA
+418 PDNVACAVADVV
-432 DAAAGDGGAGDVR
+432 V
-445 AGDAAAEDVAGEV
+445 EEQEQEE

>member
-1 MEREGRA
+1 MEREGRV

-20 EFSRLSRLS
+20 EFARLSRLS

-60 AERARL
+60 VEGARL

-76 LSRIARV
+76 LSRIGRV

-99 ARVEAETAARRDLAV
+99 ARVEAETAARRDLAM

-119 LAAEGRAMAA
+119 LSAEGRAMSRIPGNTGNAGNTGGGE
-129 ISDGTGS
+129 GTGS
-136 TGGHGAPGGARG
+136 LGGWGSSGSGVP
-148 AGGTAGRPGAPG
+148 
-160 GLSEPVRPGA
+160 
-170 ASGGPGAVPLVIRCA
+170 GGPGAVPLAIRCA
-185 ALTDTGAVRTEN
+185 ALTDTGTVRTTN

-213 FGERGAEAS
+213 FGEGGAEAS
-222 AAAIEALKPSARGV
+222 AAAIEALKPSAWGGRDG
-236 GESGLSAADL
+236 GLSAVDL
-246 LNALEDTADSV
+246 LNALEDTADSA
-257 SRAVREAVTPGGAPG
+257 SRAVRDAVAPC
-272 GADPDSSGTTL
+272 AAPDGSGTTL

-309 GLYRITH
+309 ELFRITH
-316 DHSLVQAMIDDGSL
+316 DHSLVQSMIDGGSL
-330 SPEEA
+330 SREEA
-335 ASHPER
+335 ASHPGR

-349 GADRSAPTAVAARPD
+349 GEARSASVAAASRPD
-364 IRLREVRAGD
+364 VRLQEVVAGD

-384 AVVDEAGLRAAV
+384 AVVDEAELRAAV
-396 IAAETPEDAVRR
+396 IAAEDPDEAVRR
-408 LVGLAHEAGG
+408 LVGLAREAGG
-418 PDNVACVVADVAVA
+418 PDNVACVVADVV
-432 DAAAGDGGAGDVR
+432 
-445 AGDAAAEDVAGEV
+445 AAEE

>member
-1 MEREGRA
+1 MAREGRA

-20 EFSRLSRLS
+20 EFARLSRLS

-60 AERARL
+60 VEGARL

-76 LSRIARV
+76 LSRIGRI

-99 ARVEAETAARRDLAV
+99 ARVEAETAARRDLAMH
-114 YLVDH
+114 LVDH
-119 LAAEGRAMAA
+119 LSAEGGAMSR
-129 ISDGTGS
+129 IPGNTGS
-136 TGGHGAPGGARG
+136 TGNAGDTGK
-148 AGGTAGRPGAPG
+148 AGGTGRTGSSAGAEDTGSLGGRGSSGSGVPG
-160 GLSEPVRPGA
+160 GSGVL
-170 ASGGPGAVPLVIRCA
+170 GGPVAVPLAIRCA
-185 ALTDTGAVRTEN
+185 ALTDTGAVRTTN
-197 QDAAFAGPRL
+197 QDAAFAGPQL

-213 FGERGAEAS
+213 FGEGGAEAS
-222 AAAIEALKPSARGV
+222 AAAIEALKPTAWG
-236 GESGLSAADL
+236 GGDGALSAADL
-246 LNALEDTADSV
+246 LNALEDTADSA
-257 SRAVREAVTPGGAPG
+257 SRAVRDAVAPCADPGG
-272 GADPDSSGTTL
+272 SGTTL

-309 GLYRITH
+309 ELFRITH
-316 DHSLVQAMIDDGSL
+316 DHSLVQSMIDDGSL
-330 SPEEA
+330 SREEA
-335 ASHPER
+335 ASHPGR

-349 GADRSAPTAVAARPD
+349 GEARSAPVAVACRPD
-364 IRLREVRAGD
+364 VRLREVLAGD

-384 AVVDEAGLRAAV
+384 AVVDEAELRAAV
-396 IAAETPEDAVRR
+396 IAAEVPEEAVRR

-418 PDNVACVVADVAVA
+418 PDNVACVVADVV
-432 DAAAGDGGAGDVR
+432 V
-445 AGDAAAEDVAGEV
+445 AAEE